1 MLVVGGIG
9 WSVFASISGAVIV
22 SGWVASESRN
32 QVVEHIAG
40 GTVSAVLVRDGDTV
54 AAGEVL
60 LRFDDV
66 LPRSEEAI
74 LRAQYAEL
82 VAQRN
87 RLEAEFRSADGVVWD
102 VELAALG
109 TADSEVAEILSGQ
122 ERLFRARIDA
132 RTGEVAQLRE
142 RIGQAR
148 QEIAGLQARAASV
161 EQQGE
166 LIGEELTAKRRLFDQ
181 GAVDRSAVLALERAA
196 ENLRGLAGA
205 NAAAI
210 ARTRGRIAEHEIQIL
225 QIDATRIEEA
235 EERAR
240 AVQAKENEVREQLAS
255 VRDRLGRLEVRAPV
269 AGEVF
274 GMTVFAAREVVR
286 PGEPILHIVPAGRRG
301 AGGGGAARADPRG
314 PGVSGAAG
322 HAAVQRVFGAHDPR
336 VRGPRGAGVGG
347 RAARCGPRPVLV
359 SGRGVSGRSRGCGWG
374 ARCRAG
380 RADADAGHAGR
391 DPHSDRR
398 TVADQLS
405 RQAADRLF
413 SPLPARRMNDAVLEV
428 SLANELRE
436 IAGVAAR
443 IDEFCAAQKLIPSV
457 AYAVNLAIDEILTN
471 TISYGYDDD
480 ERHLIEI
487 IVSLE
492 ADSIA
497 VVIVDDSMP
506 FDLGLAPERDLD
518 LSLEDTALGGLG
530 LFLVHQ
536 MMDSVDYRRE
546 EGCNVVTL
554 IKDVRLG
561 DPDDDQNGT
570 PDG

>member
-1 MLVVGGIG
+1 MDQTPATWSSSRRALSLGFGAIAVLVVGGIG

-32 QVVEHIAG
+32 QVVEHIDG

-122 ERLFRARIDA
+122 QRLFRARIDA

-148 QEIAGLQARAASV
+148 QEIAGLQARAASL

-181 GAVDRSAVLALERAA
+181 GAVDRSAVLALQRAA

-255 VRDRLGRLEVRAPV
+255 VSDRLGRLEVRAPV

-274 GMTVFAAREVVR
+274 GMTVFAPREVVR
-286 PGEPILHIVPAGRRG
+286 PGEPILHIVPAGAELVAVAQLAPIHVDQVYPGQPATLRFS
-301 AGGGGAARADPRG
+301 AFPARTTPE
-314 PGVSGAAG
+314 
-322 HAAVQRVFGAHDPR
+322 F
-336 VRGPRGAGVGG
+336 
-347 RAARCGPRPVLV
+347 
-359 SGRGVSGRSRGCGWG
+359 
-374 ARCRAG
+374 AG
-380 RADADAGHAGR
+380 RVEQVSADALR
-391 DPHSDRR
+391 D
-398 TVADQLS
+398 
-405 RQAADRLF
+405 ADRGL
-413 SPLPARRMNDAVLEV
+413 SWYQVEV
-428 SLANELRE
+428 SLGAPADVGGARAAEPGRRTLTPGMPVEIHIQTGERSPISYLAKPLTDYFLRSLRE
-436 IAGVAAR
+436 
-443 IDEFCAAQKLIPSV
+443 E
-457 AYAVNLAIDEILTN
+457 
-471 TISYGYDDD
+471 
-480 ERHLIEI
+480 
-487 IVSLE
+487 
-492 ADSIA
+492 
-497 VVIVDDSMP
+497 
-506 FDLGLAPERDLD
+506 
-518 LSLEDTALGGLG
+518 
-530 LFLVHQ
+530 
-536 MMDSVDYRRE
+536 
-546 EGCNVVTL
+546 
-554 IKDVRLG
+554 
-561 DPDDDQNGT
+561 
-570 PDG
+570 

>member
-1 MLVVGGIG
+1 MEQTPATWSSSRRALSLGFGAIAVLVVGGIG

-32 QVVEHIAG
+32 QVVEHIDG

-122 ERLFRARIDA
+122 QRLFRARIDA

-148 QEIAGLQARAASV
+148 QEIAGLQARAASL

-181 GAVDRSAVLALERAA
+181 GAVDRSAVLALQRAA

-255 VRDRLGRLEVRAPV
+255 VSDRLGRLEVRAPV

-274 GMTVFAAREVVR
+274 GMTVFAPREVVR
-286 PGEPILHIVPAGRRG
+286 PGEPILHIVPAGAELVAVAQLAPIHVDQVYPGQPATLRFS
-301 AGGGGAARADPRG
+301 AFPARTTPE
-314 PGVSGAAG
+314 
-322 HAAVQRVFGAHDPR
+322 F
-336 VRGPRGAGVGG
+336 
-347 RAARCGPRPVLV
+347 
-359 SGRGVSGRSRGCGWG
+359 
-374 ARCRAG
+374 AG
-380 RADADAGHAGR
+380 RVEQVSADALR
-391 DPHSDRR
+391 D
-398 TVADQLS
+398 
-405 RQAADRLF
+405 ADRGL
-413 SPLPARRMNDAVLEV
+413 SWYQVEV
-428 SLANELRE
+428 SLGAPADVGGARAAEPGRLTLTPGMPVEIHIQTGERSPISYLAKPLTDYFLRSLRE
-436 IAGVAAR
+436 
-443 IDEFCAAQKLIPSV
+443 E
-457 AYAVNLAIDEILTN
+457 
-471 TISYGYDDD
+471 
-480 ERHLIEI
+480 
-487 IVSLE
+487 
-492 ADSIA
+492 
-497 VVIVDDSMP
+497 
-506 FDLGLAPERDLD
+506 
-518 LSLEDTALGGLG
+518 
-530 LFLVHQ
+530 
-536 MMDSVDYRRE
+536 
-546 EGCNVVTL
+546 
-554 IKDVRLG
+554 
-561 DPDDDQNGT
+561 
-570 PDG
+570 

>member
-1 MLVVGGIG
+1 MEQTPATWSSSRRALSLGFGAIAVLVVGGIG

-32 QVVEHIAG
+32 QVVEHIDG

-122 ERLFRARIDA
+122 QRLFRARIDA

-148 QEIAGLQARAASV
+148 QEIAGLQARAASL

-181 GAVDRSAVLALERAA
+181 GAVDRSAVLALQRAA

-210 ARTRGRIAEHEIQIL
+210 ARTKGRIAEHEIQIL

-255 VRDRLGRLEVRAPV
+255 VRERLGRLEVRAPV

-274 GMTVFAAREVVR
+274 GMTVFAPREVVR
-286 PGEPILHIVPAGRRG
+286 PGEPILHIVPAGAELVAVAQLAPIHVDQVYPGQPATLRFS
-301 AGGGGAARADPRG
+301 AFSARTTPE
-314 PGVSGAAG
+314 
-322 HAAVQRVFGAHDPR
+322 F
-336 VRGPRGAGVGG
+336 
-347 RAARCGPRPVLV
+347 
-359 SGRGVSGRSRGCGWG
+359 
-374 ARCRAG
+374 AG
-380 RADADAGHAGR
+380 RVEQVSADALR
-391 DPHSDRR
+391 D
-398 TVADQLS
+398 
-405 RQAADRLF
+405 ADRGL
-413 SPLPARRMNDAVLEV
+413 SWYQVEV
-428 SLANELRE
+428 SLGAPADVGGVSAAEPGGLTLTPGMPVEIHIQTGERSPISYLAKPLTDYFLRSLRE
-436 IAGVAAR
+436 
-443 IDEFCAAQKLIPSV
+443 E
-457 AYAVNLAIDEILTN
+457 
-471 TISYGYDDD
+471 
-480 ERHLIEI
+480 
-487 IVSLE
+487 
-492 ADSIA
+492 
-497 VVIVDDSMP
+497 
-506 FDLGLAPERDLD
+506 
-518 LSLEDTALGGLG
+518 
-530 LFLVHQ
+530 
-536 MMDSVDYRRE
+536 
-546 EGCNVVTL
+546 
-554 IKDVRLG
+554 
-561 DPDDDQNGT
+561 
-570 PDG
+570 

>member
-1 MLVVGGIG
+1 MSGGIG

-32 QVVEHIAG
+32 QVVEHIDG

-66 LPRSEEAI
+66 LPRSAEAI

-109 TADSEVAEILSGQ
+109 TADSEVAEILTGQ

-148 QEIAGLQARAASV
+148 QEIAGLQARAASL

-166 LIGEELTAKRRLFDQ
+166 LIGEELTAKRRLLDQ

-274 GMTVFAAREVVR
+274 GMTVFAPREVVR
-286 PGEPILHIVPAGRRG
+286 PGEPILHIVPAGAELVAVAQLAPIHVDQVYPGQPATLRFS
-301 AGGGGAARADPRG
+301 AFPARTTPE
-314 PGVSGAAG
+314 
-322 HAAVQRVFGAHDPR
+322 F
-336 VRGPRGAGVGG
+336 
-347 RAARCGPRPVLV
+347 
-359 SGRGVSGRSRGCGWG
+359 
-374 ARCRAG
+374 AG
-380 RADADAGHAGR
+380 RVEQVSADALR
-391 DPHSDRR
+391 D
-398 TVADQLS
+398 
-405 RQAADRLF
+405 ADRGL
-413 SPLPARRMNDAVLEV
+413 SWYQVEV
-428 SLANELRE
+428 SLGAPADVGGASAAEPGGLTLTPGMPVEIHIQTGERSPISYLAKPLTDYFLRSLRE
-436 IAGVAAR
+436 
-443 IDEFCAAQKLIPSV
+443 E
-457 AYAVNLAIDEILTN
+457 
-471 TISYGYDDD
+471 
-480 ERHLIEI
+480 
-487 IVSLE
+487 
-492 ADSIA
+492 
-497 VVIVDDSMP
+497 
-506 FDLGLAPERDLD
+506 
-518 LSLEDTALGGLG
+518 
-530 LFLVHQ
+530 
-536 MMDSVDYRRE
+536 
-546 EGCNVVTL
+546 
-554 IKDVRLG
+554 
-561 DPDDDQNGT
+561 
-570 PDG
+570 

>member
-1 MLVVGGIG
+1 MDQTPATWSSSRRALSLGFGAIAVLVVGGIG

-32 QVVEHIAG
+32 QVVEHIDG

-60 LRFDDV
+60 LRFDNV

-148 QEIAGLQARAASV
+148 QEIAGLQARAASL

-255 VRDRLGRLEVRAPV
+255 VRERLGRLEVRAPV

-274 GMTVFAAREVVR
+274 GMTVFAPREVVR
-286 PGEPILHIVPAGRRG
+286 PGEPILHIVPAGAELVALAQLAPIHVDQVYPGQPATLRFS
-301 AGGGGAARADPRG
+301 AFPARTTPE
-314 PGVSGAAG
+314 
-322 HAAVQRVFGAHDPR
+322 F
-336 VRGPRGAGVGG
+336 
-347 RAARCGPRPVLV
+347 
-359 SGRGVSGRSRGCGWG
+359 
-374 ARCRAG
+374 AG
-380 RADADAGHAGR
+380 RVEQVSADALR
-391 DPHSDRR
+391 D
-398 TVADQLS
+398 
-405 RQAADRLF
+405 ADRGL
-413 SPLPARRMNDAVLEV
+413 SWYQVEV
-428 SLANELRE
+428 SLGAPADVGGVSAAEPGGLTLTPGMPVEIHIQTGERSPISYLAKPLTDYFLRSLRE
-436 IAGVAAR
+436 
-443 IDEFCAAQKLIPSV
+443 E
-457 AYAVNLAIDEILTN
+457 
-471 TISYGYDDD
+471 
-480 ERHLIEI
+480 
-487 IVSLE
+487 
-492 ADSIA
+492 
-497 VVIVDDSMP
+497 
-506 FDLGLAPERDLD
+506 
-518 LSLEDTALGGLG
+518 
-530 LFLVHQ
+530 
-536 MMDSVDYRRE
+536 
-546 EGCNVVTL
+546 
-554 IKDVRLG
+554 
-561 DPDDDQNGT
+561 
-570 PDG
+570 

>member
-1 MLVVGGIG
+1 MDQTPATWSSSRRALSLGFGAIAVLVVGGIG

-32 QVVEHIAG
+32 QVVEHIDG

-66 LPRSEEAI
+66 LPRSAEAI

-122 ERLFRARIDA
+122 QRLFRARIDA

-148 QEIAGLQARAASV
+148 QEIAGLQARAASL

-166 LIGEELTAKRRLFDQ
+166 LIGEELTAKRRLLDQ

-255 VRDRLGRLEVRAPV
+255 VRERLGRLEVRAPV

-286 PGEPILHIVPAGRRG
+286 PGEPILHIVPAGAELVAVAQLAPIHVDQVYPGQPATLRFSAFPARTTPEF
-301 AGGGGAARADPRG
+301 AGRVEQVSADALRD
-314 PGVSGAAG
+314 A
-322 HAAVQRVFGAHDPR
+322 D
-336 VRGPRGAGVGG
+336 
-347 RAARCGPRPVLV
+347 
-359 SGRGVSGRSRGCGWG
+359 RGCPGI
-374 ARCRAG
+374 R
-380 RADADAGHAGR
+380 
-391 DPHSDRR
+391 
-398 TVADQLS
+398 
-405 RQAADRLF
+405 
-413 SPLPARRMNDAVLEV
+413 
-428 SLANELRE
+428 
-436 IAGVAAR
+436 
-443 IDEFCAAQKLIPSV
+443 
-457 AYAVNLAIDEILTN
+457 
-471 TISYGYDDD
+471 
-480 ERHLIEI
+480 
-487 IVSLE
+487 
-492 ADSIA
+492 
-497 VVIVDDSMP
+497 
-506 FDLGLAPERDLD
+506 
-518 LSLEDTALGGLG
+518 
-530 LFLVHQ
+530 
-536 MMDSVDYRRE
+536 
-546 EGCNVVTL
+546 
-554 IKDVRLG
+554 
-561 DPDDDQNGT
+561 
-570 PDG
+570 

>member
-32 QVVEHIAG
+32 QVVEHIDG

-122 ERLFRARIDA
+122 QRLFRARIDA

-148 QEIAGLQARAASV
+148 QEIAGLQARAASL

-181 GAVDRSAVLALERAA
+181 GAVDRSAVLALQRAA

-210 ARTRGRIAEHEIQIL
+210 ARTKGRIAEHEIQIL

-255 VRDRLGRLEVRAPV
+255 VSDRLGRLEVRAPV

-274 GMTVFAAREVVR
+274 GMTVFAPREVVR
-286 PGEPILHIVPAGRRG
+286 PGEPILHIVPAGAELVAVAQLAPIHVDQVYPGQPATLRFS
-301 AGGGGAARADPRG
+301 AFPARTTPE
-314 PGVSGAAG
+314 
-322 HAAVQRVFGAHDPR
+322 F
-336 VRGPRGAGVGG
+336 
-347 RAARCGPRPVLV
+347 
-359 SGRGVSGRSRGCGWG
+359 
-374 ARCRAG
+374 AG
-380 RADADAGHAGR
+380 RVEQVSADALR
-391 DPHSDRR
+391 D
-398 TVADQLS
+398 
-405 RQAADRLF
+405 ADRGL
-413 SPLPARRMNDAVLEV
+413 SWYQVEV
-428 SLANELRE
+428 SLGAPADVGGARAAEPGRLTLTPGMPVEIHIQTGERSPISYLAKPLTDYFLRSLRE
-436 IAGVAAR
+436 
-443 IDEFCAAQKLIPSV
+443 E
-457 AYAVNLAIDEILTN
+457 
-471 TISYGYDDD
+471 
-480 ERHLIEI
+480 
-487 IVSLE
+487 
-492 ADSIA
+492 
-497 VVIVDDSMP
+497 
-506 FDLGLAPERDLD
+506 
-518 LSLEDTALGGLG
+518 
-530 LFLVHQ
+530 
-536 MMDSVDYRRE
+536 
-546 EGCNVVTL
+546 
-554 IKDVRLG
+554 
-561 DPDDDQNGT
+561 
-570 PDG
+570 

>member
-1 MLVVGGIG
+1 MDQTPATWSSSRRALSLGFGAIAVLVVGGIG

-32 QVVEHIAG
+32 QVVEHIDG

-60 LRFDDV
+60 LRFDNV

-148 QEIAGLQARAASV
+148 QEIAGLQARAASL

-255 VRDRLGRLEVRAPV
+255 VRERLGRLEVRAPV

-274 GMTVFAAREVVR
+274 GMTVFAPREVVR
-286 PGEPILHIVPAGRRG
+286 PGEPILHIVPAGAELVAVAQLAPIHVDQVYPGQPATLRFS
-301 AGGGGAARADPRG
+301 AFSARTTPE
-314 PGVSGAAG
+314 
-322 HAAVQRVFGAHDPR
+322 F
-336 VRGPRGAGVGG
+336 
-347 RAARCGPRPVLV
+347 
-359 SGRGVSGRSRGCGWG
+359 
-374 ARCRAG
+374 AG
-380 RADADAGHAGR
+380 RVEQVSADALR
-391 DPHSDRR
+391 D
-398 TVADQLS
+398 
-405 RQAADRLF
+405 ADRGL
-413 SPLPARRMNDAVLEV
+413 SWYQVEV
-428 SLANELRE
+428 SLGAPADVGGVSAAEPGGLTLTPGMPVEIHIQTGERSPISYLAKPLTDYFLRSLRE
-436 IAGVAAR
+436 
-443 IDEFCAAQKLIPSV
+443 E
-457 AYAVNLAIDEILTN
+457 
-471 TISYGYDDD
+471 
-480 ERHLIEI
+480 
-487 IVSLE
+487 
-492 ADSIA
+492 
-497 VVIVDDSMP
+497 
-506 FDLGLAPERDLD
+506 
-518 LSLEDTALGGLG
+518 
-530 LFLVHQ
+530 
-536 MMDSVDYRRE
+536 
-546 EGCNVVTL
+546 
-554 IKDVRLG
+554 
-561 DPDDDQNGT
+561 
-570 PDG
+570 

>member
-1 MLVVGGIG
+1 MDQTPATWSSSRRALSLGFGAIAVLVVGGIG

-32 QVVEHIAG
+32 QVVEHIDG

-66 LPRSEEAI
+66 LPRSEQAI

-122 ERLFRARIDA
+122 QRLFRARIDA

-148 QEIAGLQARAASV
+148 QEIAGLQARAASL

-181 GAVDRSAVLALERAA
+181 GAVDRSAVLALQRAA

-255 VRDRLGRLEVRAPV
+255 VSDRLGRLEVRAPV

-274 GMTVFAAREVVR
+274 GMTVFAPREVVR
-286 PGEPILHIVPAGRRG
+286 PGEPILHIVPAGAELVAVAQLAPIHVDQVYPGQPATLRFS
-301 AGGGGAARADPRG
+301 AFPARTTPE
-314 PGVSGAAG
+314 
-322 HAAVQRVFGAHDPR
+322 F
-336 VRGPRGAGVGG
+336 
-347 RAARCGPRPVLV
+347 
-359 SGRGVSGRSRGCGWG
+359 
-374 ARCRAG
+374 AG
-380 RADADAGHAGR
+380 RVEQVSADALR
-391 DPHSDRR
+391 D
-398 TVADQLS
+398 
-405 RQAADRLF
+405 ADRGL
-413 SPLPARRMNDAVLEV
+413 SWYQVEV
-428 SLANELRE
+428 SLGAPADVGGVRAAEPGGLTLTPGMPVEIHIQTGERSPISYLAKPLTDYFLRSLRE
-436 IAGVAAR
+436 
-443 IDEFCAAQKLIPSV
+443 Q
-457 AYAVNLAIDEILTN
+457 
-471 TISYGYDDD
+471 
-480 ERHLIEI
+480 
-487 IVSLE
+487 
-492 ADSIA
+492 
-497 VVIVDDSMP
+497 
-506 FDLGLAPERDLD
+506 
-518 LSLEDTALGGLG
+518 
-530 LFLVHQ
+530 
-536 MMDSVDYRRE
+536 
-546 EGCNVVTL
+546 
-554 IKDVRLG
+554 
-561 DPDDDQNGT
+561 
-570 PDG
+570 